1 MLFGKLSLRPQHAH
15 PIKSPPSSKEL
26 SCLRYNIE
34 QNYSLQIYL
43 SLTLDA
49 YIVILNVIMLSDVAL
64 AHSTQNLVGL
74 SC

>member
-1 MLFGKLSLRPQHAH
+1 M
-15 PIKSPPSSKEL
+15 
-26 SCLRYNIE
+26 RYNIE

-64 AHSTQNLVGL
+64 AHFTQNLVGL
-74 SC
+74 SCLLCLIII